1 MNDNMDVFDHLNY
14 FRYLDDDSSLA
25 ECKKDMMLD
34 YFEYDFKNVVHF
46 DFKTGIYKV
55 DSYDFDTGKY
65 FINTI
70 DTVDVIGIYLER
82 EKSDIIISEF
92 DKEFKAYI
100 QKGQDVKILLNNFK
114 FLLKDLSNREYNNFN
129 KSSYIYRALDKI
141 SNHIKKKYGFDCEL
155 SFKKIQSHIP
165 IEKSIPHS
173 YKWRGSDT
181 TSLKKLYTML
191 SEEPKIIDC
200 SEETFIKAFSLSEVE
215 DGIKWCVMGKNGQYS
230 KQSLIEFIKYLMYL
244 KLIVNKETEHL
255 FNKAL
260 EYVFRDNTGEH
271 IKHLSISKSNSTKKP
286 ADWDRIQ
293 NILDSLEI
301 S

>member
-1 MNDNMDVFDHLNY
+1 MNENMDAFDHLDY
-14 FRYLDDDSSLA
+14 FRYLDDDDSLA
-25 ECKKDMMLD
+25 EIKRKTMLECHILEGNNMIYID
-34 YFEYDFKNVVHF
+34 YL
-46 DFKTGIYKV
+46 TGIYKAH
-55 DSYDFDTGKY
+55 SYDFEANES
-65 FINTI
+65 FINT
-70 DTVDVIGIYLER
+70 VDISDIIGIYLEG

-100 QKGQDVKILLNNFK
+100 HKGQDVKVLLNNFK
-114 FLLKDLSNREYNNFN
+114 FLLKDLSKREYTTFNNL
-129 KSSYIYRALDKI
+129 SYIYRALDKI
-141 SNHIKKKYGFDCEL
+141 SAHIKKKYGFDCEL
-155 SFKKIQSHIP
+155 SFKKNQSYIP
-165 IEKSIPHS
+165 IEKSLPHS
-173 YKWRGSDT
+173 YKWKDSDT

-230 KQSLIEFIKYLMYL
+230 KQSLIEFIKYLMSL

-271 IKHLSISKSNSTKKP
+271 IKNLSVSKSNSTKKP
-286 ADWDRIQ
+286 ADWDRIE
-293 NILDSLEI
+293 NIIDSLEI
-301 S
+301 P